1 MSGFAKPRW
10 AFDFLLFSTEKADGK
25 TMQISKQKSLD
36 DENTP
41 GVFHVSLMYFYSC
54 ISVYS

>member
-10 AFDFLLFSTEKADGK
+10 ALDVILFSAEIADEKK
-25 TMQISKQKSLD
+25 MQISKQKSLD

-41 GVFHVSLMYFYSC
+41 GVFHVSL
-54 ISVYS
+54 